1 MDKHDSQQLPERPA
15 LKASTHVLIIG
26 YVWPEPRSS
35 AASGHVMQL
44 IQCFLEQGWR
54 ITFASPATEGEHKAD
69 LAGLGIDE
77 VSIELNNS
85 SFDIFVR
92 ELQPDIVLFDQFM
105 IEEQF
110 GWRVEKQCPGAL
122 RILETSDL
130 QSLRHARHHKLKQHI
145 TNSSEPDDLNE
156 FFESSQHDI
165 FTLMASGD
173 LAQREVAALY
183 RSDLSL
189 MTSDVEMQLLTSR
202 FGVPDAILH
211 WCPLMISSVP
221 TTARPFADRAHFLSI
236 GNFRHAPNW
245 DAVLWMKSAIWPLI
259 RQQLPKA
266 QLHIYGAYTP
276 PKATALHNAAQG
288 FHVMNWAEDAL
299 QVMSE
304 ARICLAPLRFGAG
317 VKGKIVDAMLC
328 GTPTVTTP
336 IGAEAMSGSQPWPGS
351 IASSAAEIAD
361 AAVCLYQ
368 DESLWHQAQSAGWA
382 LLEARYRHQQHCAS
396 LIARIE
402 ALRENLEA
410 HRTANFTGAMLRHH
424 HHKSTQYMAQWIE
437 AKNRNP
443 V

>member
-1 MDKHDSQQLPERPA
+1 L
-15 LKASTHVLIIG
+15 ASSSLQPSSAQPPTRVLIIG

-69 LAGLGIDE
+69 LACLGIDE

-85 SFDIFVR
+85 SFDRFIS

-110 GWRVEKQCPGAL
+110 GWRVEKCCPQTL
-122 RILETSDL
+122 RVLETSDL
-130 QSLRHARHHKLKQHI
+130 QSLRHARHERLKTDIKNHGQA
-145 TNSSEPDDLNE
+145 DDLYE
-156 FFESSQHDI
+156 LSRLADTEI
-165 FTLMASGD
+165 FTAMAAAD

-189 MTSDVEMQLLTSR
+189 MTSDVEMQLLTEQ
-202 FGVPDAILH
+202 FGLAPALLH
-211 WCPLMISSVP
+211 WCPLMVNALP
-221 TTARPFADRAHFLSI
+221 EPAAGFEERAHFLSI

-245 DAVLWMKSAIWPLI
+245 DAVLWMKTSIWPLI
-259 RQQLPKA
+259 RQQLPQA

-276 PKATALHNAAQG
+276 PKATALHNVAQG

-299 QVMSE
+299 QVMSQ
-304 ARICLAPLRFGAG
+304 ARVCLAPLRFGAG
-317 VKGKIVDAMLC
+317 IKGKLIDAMLC
-328 GTPTVTTP
+328 GTPSVTTGF
-336 IGAEAMSGSQPWPGS
+336 GAEAMSGGLPWPG
-351 IASSAAEIAD
+351 AIAD
-361 AAVCLYQ
+361 NATGIAQAAVDLYRDQ
-368 DESLWHQAQSAGWA
+368 TRWDRAQQAASA
-382 LLEARYRHQQHCAS
+382 LLQARYTHRQHCDS
-396 LIARIE
+396 LIARINQ
-402 ALRENLEA
+402 LRENLSA

-437 AKNRNP
+437 AKNRK
-443 V
+443 

>member
-1 MDKHDSQQLPERPA
+1 LADRSTQPSG
-15 LKASTHVLIIG
+15 ASTHVLIIG

-35 AASGHVMQL
+35 AASGHIMQL

-69 LAGLGIDE
+69 LVELGIRE
-77 VSIELNNS
+77 VSIELNSS
-85 SFDIFVR
+85 SFDSFVAQLR
-92 ELQPDIVLFDQFM
+92 PDIVLFDQFM

-110 GWRVEKQCPGAL
+110 GWRVEKHCPNAL

-130 QSLRHARHHKLKQHI
+130 QSLRHARHQQLKYYFDEELQHTDI
-145 TNSSEPDDLNE
+145 NQY
-156 FFESSQHDI
+156 FEHSWRTI
-165 FTLMASGD
+165 FPAMATGD

-183 RSDLSL
+183 RCDLSL
-189 MTSDVEMQLLTSR
+189 MTSDVEIQLLTR
-202 FGVPDAILH
+202 QFRLPAELLH
-211 WCPLMISSVP
+211 WCPLMVSGEP
-221 TTARPFADRAHFLSI
+221 APARPFAERAHFLSI

-245 DAVLWMKSAIWPLI
+245 DAVLWMKNEIWPLI

-266 QLHIYGAYTP
+266 QLHIYGSYTP

-317 VKGKIVDAMLC
+317 IKGKIIDAMLC
-328 GTPTVTTP
+328 GTPSVTTP
-336 IGAEAMSGSQPWPGS
+336 IGAEAMSGGLPWPGI
-351 IASSAAEIAD
+351 IASNPADIAA
-361 AAVCLYQ
+361 AAVRLYQ
-368 DESLWHQAQSAGWA
+368 DQDLWHQAQADGWT
-382 LLEARYRHQQHCAS
+382 LLKTRYQHQQHCAS

-402 ALRENLEA
+402 QLRGDLTA

-437 AKNRNP
+437 AKNRHLQQ
-443 V
+443 

>member
-1 MDKHDSQQLPERPA
+1 MQHVSPA
-15 LKASTHVLIIG
+15 PDAPIHVLIIG

-69 LAGLGIDE
+69 LVQLGIQE

-85 SFDIFVR
+85 SFDVFIGR
-92 ELQPDIVLFDQFM
+92 LQPDIVLFDQFM

-110 GWRVEKQCPGAL
+110 GWRVEKHCPNAL
-122 RILETSDL
+122 RVLETSDL
-130 QSLRHARHHKLKQHI
+130 QSLRHARHQLLKEHLNSFAQPDDFDRFFH
-145 TNSSEPDDLNE
+145 SSERVV
-156 FFESSQHDI
+156 FS
-165 FTLMASGD
+165 TMATGD
-173 LAQREVAALY
+173 LAQREIAALY

-189 MTSDVEMQLLTSR
+189 MTSDVEMQLLTTQFNLPASL
-202 FGVPDAILH
+202 LH
-211 WCPLMISSVP
+211 WCPLMVDSIP
-221 TTARPFADRAHFLSI
+221 AAPRPFAERAHFLSI

-245 DAVLWMKSAIWPLI
+245 DAVLWMKNAIWPLI

-299 QVMSE
+299 QVMSA

-317 VKGKIVDAMLC
+317 IKGKIVDAMLC

-336 IGAEAMSGSQPWPGS
+336 IGAEAMSGELPWPGA
-351 IASSAAEIAD
+351 IASSAADIAA
-361 AAVCLYQ
+361 AAVRLYQ
-368 DESLWHQAQSAGWA
+368 DENQWLDAQNAGRV
-382 LLEARYRHQQHCAS
+382 LLEKRYQHQQHCTS
-396 LIARIE
+396 LITRIKY
-402 ALRENLEA
+402 LRDNLTA

-443 V
+443 A